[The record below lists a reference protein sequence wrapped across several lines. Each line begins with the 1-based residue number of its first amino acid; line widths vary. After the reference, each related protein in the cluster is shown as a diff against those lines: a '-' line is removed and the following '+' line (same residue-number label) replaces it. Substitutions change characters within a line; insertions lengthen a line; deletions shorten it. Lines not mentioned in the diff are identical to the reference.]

1 MTDLTIE
8 QIKEAQNIKIKKER
22 RTSDII
28 LMVLFICTLAI
39 IVAYFYCI
47 LVVGI
52 EPTVIVQEWFRVLFG
67 ELGVLGLI
75 KMVKEWR
82 RQ

>member
-1 MTDLTIE
+1 MTNLTLD
-8 QIKEAQNIKIKKER
+8 QIQEAHKIKVKKER

-39 IVAYFYCI
+39 IFAYFYCI

-67 ELGVLGLI
+67 ELGILGLI
-75 KMVKEWR
+75 KAVKEWR
-82 RQ
+82 K